1 MAFPSFP
8 QTHRP
13 LALFLDLCLILGLG
27 ISGSLFVCRKF
38 TARITHTSEQLR
50 VLCCTGLKWHSQVS
64 PNSPPSSYVSGSSS
78 HSLPLYFRLI
88 YLCVESTPRA
98 ARTLEQRRPLS
109 IPTQPTQYPHEILY
123 NPIDKPRR
131 DSKTQYMLMR
141 VGFTSK
147 RDIQNF
153 RAVGNLLRAQRDR
166 LFAAVNALTKS
177 EDFLSELHEQR
188 ELKKRNPSRLQP
200 LAL

>member
-1 MAFPSFP
+1 M
-8 QTHRP
+8 
-13 LALFLDLCLILGLG
+13 
-27 ISGSLFVCRKF
+27 CRKY
-38 TARITHTSEQLR
+38 TARSTHT
-50 VLCCTGLKWHSQVS
+50 
-64 PNSPPSSYVSGSSS
+64 
-78 HSLPLYFRLI
+78 
-88 YLCVESTPRA
+88 RA
-98 ARTLEQRRPLS
+98 AAPAVNTHT

-200 LAL
+200 LALGLAHSLMLQHCCIWSHGGGQRWLCWTYRTGQRRVTLVLRGSLCMGTSSMMVESHMCMYKQ